1 MSTRT
6 PPSRKSLVRL
16 LRFIGAGAGMTPEP
30 GGVVLQSVDGRRQFS
45 ATGLIDW
52 AMAAGLVTDSPSTA
66 PLSAADAL
74 SVHSETVKYLMLLP
88 PARSF
93 LRRAAADTEEEFLG
107 QHADIV
113 STSAEVD
120 GARQKVRFDQAE
132 SPLAALSR
140 LKDRNGAP
148 FLPEAAARCR
158 GKAGG
163 RFQSWTVAAARHRL
177 VGAAPCEFG
186 QGGRGGMA
194 DIADSAMAARLAVNR
209 AIAAMGPELSGV
221 ALDICCFTKGLT
233 TVERERQW
241 PARSA
246 KLMLRTALLTLSRH
260 YTPPRSQKNSATQHW
275 GAEGY
280 RPDLL

>member
-16 LRFIGAGAGMTPEP
+16 LRFIGAGAGMIPEP

-45 ATGLIDW
+45 ATGLIEW
-52 AMAAGLVTDSPSTA
+52 AMAAGLVTDSPSTP
-66 PLSAADAL
+66 PLSAADAPAG
-74 SVHSETVKYLMLLP
+74 SSETAKYLILLP
-88 PARSF
+88 AARSF
-93 LRRAAADTEEEFLG
+93 LRRAAADTEEEFLA
-107 QHADIV
+107 QHAEIV
-113 STSAEVD
+113 STTAEVD

-148 FLPEAAARCR
+148 FLPEAALAAGEKLASDFNR
-158 GKAGG
+158 GQLQPRVTA
-163 RFQSWTVAAARHRL
+163 SWEPRL
-177 VGAAPCEFG
+177 ATSAK
-186 QGGRGGMA
+186 GGRGGMA
-194 DIADSAMAARLAVNR
+194 DVADSAMAARLAVNR

-260 YTPPRSQKNSATQHW
+260 YTPPRSQKNSTTQHW